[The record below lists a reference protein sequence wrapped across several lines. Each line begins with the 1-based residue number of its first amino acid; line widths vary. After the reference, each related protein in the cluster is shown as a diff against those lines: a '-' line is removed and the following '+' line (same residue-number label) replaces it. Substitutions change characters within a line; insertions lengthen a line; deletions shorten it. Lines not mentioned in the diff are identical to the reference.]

1 MGPRRVAVAVTVVG
15 LLRDPAFHVA
25 KCVAELCLTCSAAY
39 DKPFNTALSVQLGK
53 KRAANLTGF
62 RSLFMRSSAVQRMH
76 STQPTMG
83 CTKLTFMPSLP
94 ALKLK
99 FPSKF
104 ADPVIQPLV
113 EFAWHEYLQE
123 KKKELR
129 GEVWA
134 YASSVMCF
142 VGGQLLGDE
151 KELLKWSHHE
161 WDYCDFKPEALYQA
175 IAEDFYT
182 KYLKNSQASSTV
194 LREEYKRDIEV
205 LERVQRRAT
214 KLVKGLEHKSY
225 EERLR
230 ELGLFSL
237 EKRRLRGDLIALYN
251 YLKGGCRAVG
261 VGLFSQ
267 VTSDRTRGNG
277 LKLHQGRFRLDI
289 RKFYFTERV
298 VQHWNR
304 LPREVV
310 ESPSLEVFKR
320 HLDEHMFVYLE
331 IAIEE
336 QPVGR
341 LLFELFS
348 DACPRTCENFR
359 ALCAGGAT
367 SSRDGRELTYKNSLF
382 HRLVKNGWIQ
392 GGDIITGKGDEGE
405 SIYGPTFE
413 DESFSVRHKGRGVL
427 GMANKGRHSNG
438 SQFYITLQPAP
449 YLDKKYVAFGQLIEG
464 TEVLQRL
471 EAVPTYNERPTVAC
485 KIINCGAFEP

>member
-1 MGPRRVAVAVTVVG
+1 MGPRRAAVVVTVVG
-15 LLRDPAFHVA
+15 LLQDPAFHVA
-25 KCVAELCLTCSAAY
+25 KCVAE
-39 DKPFNTALSVQLGK
+39 
-53 KRAANLTGF
+53 
-62 RSLFMRSSAVQRMH
+62 
-76 STQPTMG
+76 
-83 CTKLTFMPSLP
+83 

-151 KELLKWSHHE
+151 KELLKWSYHE
-161 WDYCDFKPEALYQA
+161 WDYRDFKPEALYQA

-182 KYLKNSQASSTV
+182 KYLKNSQASSTHV
-194 LREEYKRDIEV
+194 
-205 LERVQRRAT
+205 
-214 KLVKGLEHKSY
+214 
-225 EERLR
+225 
-230 ELGLFSL
+230 
-237 EKRRLRGDLIALYN
+237 
-251 YLKGGCRAVG
+251 
-261 VGLFSQ
+261 
-267 VTSDRTRGNG
+267 
-277 LKLHQGRFRLDI
+277 
-289 RKFYFTERV
+289 
-298 VQHWNR
+298 
-304 LPREVV
+304 
-310 ESPSLEVFKR
+310 
-320 HLDEHMFVYLE
+320 FVYLE

-348 DACPRTCENFR
+348 DACPRTCENFH

-367 SSRDGRELTYKNSLF
+367 SLRDGRELTYKNSLF

-392 GGDIITGKGDEGE
+392 GGDIITGEGDEGE

-427 GMANKGRHSNG
+427 GMANKGRHSNS

-464 TEVLQRL
+464 TEVLQKL
-471 EAVPTYNERPTVAC
+471 EAVPTYNERPTVDC
-485 KIINCGAFEP
+485 KIINCGTFEP

>member
-1 MGPRRVAVAVTVVG
+1 
-15 LLRDPAFHVA
+15 
-25 KCVAELCLTCSAAY
+25 
-39 DKPFNTALSVQLGK
+39 
-53 KRAANLTGF
+53 
-62 RSLFMRSSAVQRMH
+62 
-76 STQPTMG
+76 
-83 CTKLTFMPSLP
+83 

-134 YASSVMCF
+134 YASPVMCF

-151 KELLKWSHHE
+151 KELLKWSYHE
-161 WDYCDFKPEALYQA
+161 WDYRDFKPEALYQA

-182 KYLKNSQASSTV
+182 KYLKSSQASGTA
-194 LREEYKRDIEV
+194 LREEYK
-205 LERVQRRAT
+205 
-214 KLVKGLEHKSY
+214 
-225 EERLR
+225 
-230 ELGLFSL
+230 
-237 EKRRLRGDLIALYN
+237 
-251 YLKGGCRAVG
+251 
-261 VGLFSQ
+261 
-267 VTSDRTRGNG
+267 
-277 LKLHQGRFRLDI
+277 
-289 RKFYFTERV
+289 
-298 VQHWNR
+298 QH
-304 LPREVV
+304 V
-310 ESPSLEVFKR
+310 
-320 HLDEHMFVYLE
+320 FVYLE

-336 QPVGR
+336 QPIGR

-359 ALCAGGAT
+359 ALCTGGAT
-367 SSRDGRELTYKNSLF
+367 SPRDGRELTYKNSLF

-392 GGDIITGKGDEGE
+392 GGDIITGKGDGGE

-413 DESFSVRHKGRGVL
+413 DESFSIRHMGRGVL

-438 SQFYITLQPAP
+438 SQFYITLQPTP

-471 EAVPTYNERPTVAC
+471 EAVPTHNERPTVAC
-485 KIINCGAFEP
+485 KIINCGTFEP

>member
-1 MGPRRVAVAVTVVG
+1 VTVVG
-15 LLRDPAFHVA
+15 LLRDPAFHMA
-25 KCVAELCLTCSAAY
+25 KCVAE
-39 DKPFNTALSVQLGK
+39 
-53 KRAANLTGF
+53 
-62 RSLFMRSSAVQRMH
+62 
-76 STQPTMG
+76 
-83 CTKLTFMPSLP
+83 

-142 VGGQLLGDE
+142 IGGQLLGDE

-161 WDYCDFKPEALYQA
+161 WDYRDFKPEALYQA
-175 IAEDFYT
+175 IAEDFYM
-182 KYLKNSQASSTV
+182 KYLKNSQASSTHV
-194 LREEYKRDIEV
+194 
-205 LERVQRRAT
+205 
-214 KLVKGLEHKSY
+214 
-225 EERLR
+225 
-230 ELGLFSL
+230 
-237 EKRRLRGDLIALYN
+237 
-251 YLKGGCRAVG
+251 
-261 VGLFSQ
+261 
-267 VTSDRTRGNG
+267 
-277 LKLHQGRFRLDI
+277 
-289 RKFYFTERV
+289 
-298 VQHWNR
+298 
-304 LPREVV
+304 
-310 ESPSLEVFKR
+310 
-320 HLDEHMFVYLE
+320 FVYLE

-336 QPVGR
+336 QPIGR

-348 DACPRTCENFR
+348 DVCPRTCENFR

-413 DESFSVRHKGRGVL
+413 DESFSVHHKGRGVL

>member
-1 MGPRRVAVAVTVVG
+1 MGPRRAAVTVAVVG
-15 LLRDPAFHVA
+15 LLRHPAFHVA
-25 KCVAELCLTCSAAY
+25 KCAAE
-39 DKPFNTALSVQLGK
+39 
-53 KRAANLTGF
+53 
-62 RSLFMRSSAVQRMH
+62 
-76 STQPTMG
+76 
-83 CTKLTFMPSLP
+83 

-151 KELLKWSHHE
+151 KELLKWSYHE
-161 WDYCDFKPEALYQA
+161 WDYRDFKPEALYQA

-182 KYLKNSQASSTV
+182 KYLKNSQHV
-194 LREEYKRDIEV
+194 
-205 LERVQRRAT
+205 
-214 KLVKGLEHKSY
+214 
-225 EERLR
+225 
-230 ELGLFSL
+230 
-237 EKRRLRGDLIALYN
+237 
-251 YLKGGCRAVG
+251 
-261 VGLFSQ
+261 
-267 VTSDRTRGNG
+267 
-277 LKLHQGRFRLDI
+277 
-289 RKFYFTERV
+289 
-298 VQHWNR
+298 
-304 LPREVV
+304 
-310 ESPSLEVFKR
+310 
-320 HLDEHMFVYLE
+320 FVYLE

-336 QPVGR
+336 QPIGR

-359 ALCAGGAT
+359 ALCAGGVT
-367 SSRDGRELTYKNSLF
+367 SPRDGRELTYKNSLF

-392 GGDIITGKGDEGE
+392 GGDIITGKGDGGE

-413 DESFSVRHKGRGVL
+413 AENFLSQHKGRGVL

-471 EAVPTYNERPTVAC
+471 EAVPTYNERPTVDC
-485 KIINCGAFEP
+485 KIINCGTFEP

>member
-1 MGPRRVAVAVTVVG
+1 QGAMGPRQVTVVG
-15 LLRDPAFHVA
+15 LLRDPTFHVA
-25 KCVAELCLTCSAAY
+25 KCAAE
-39 DKPFNTALSVQLGK
+39 
-53 KRAANLTGF
+53 
-62 RSLFMRSSAVQRMH
+62 
-76 STQPTMG
+76 
-83 CTKLTFMPSLP
+83 

-113 EFAWHEYLQE
+113 EFAWCEYLQE

-142 VGGQLLGDE
+142 IDGQLLGDE
-151 KELLKWSHHE
+151 KELLKWSYRE
-161 WDYCDFKPEALYQA
+161 WDYRDFKPEALYQA
-175 IAEDFYT
+175 IAEDFYS
-182 KYLKNSQASSTV
+182 KHLKNSQASSTHV
-194 LREEYKRDIEV
+194 
-205 LERVQRRAT
+205 
-214 KLVKGLEHKSY
+214 
-225 EERLR
+225 
-230 ELGLFSL
+230 
-237 EKRRLRGDLIALYN
+237 
-251 YLKGGCRAVG
+251 
-261 VGLFSQ
+261 
-267 VTSDRTRGNG
+267 
-277 LKLHQGRFRLDI
+277 
-289 RKFYFTERV
+289 
-298 VQHWNR
+298 
-304 LPREVV
+304 
-310 ESPSLEVFKR
+310 
-320 HLDEHMFVYLE
+320 FVYLE

-359 ALCAGGAT
+359 ALCAGGAK
-367 SSRDGRELTYKNSLF
+367 SPCDGRELTYKNSLF

-392 GGDIITGKGDEGE
+392 GGDIITGKGDRGE

-471 EAVPTYNERPTVAC
+471 EVVPTYNERPTVAC
-485 KIINCGAFEP
+485 KIINCGTFEP

>member
-25 KCVAELCLTCSAAY
+25 KCVAE
-39 DKPFNTALSVQLGK
+39 
-53 KRAANLTGF
+53 
-62 RSLFMRSSAVQRMH
+62 
-76 STQPTMG
+76 
-83 CTKLTFMPSLP
+83 

-182 KYLKNSQASSTV
+182 KYLKNSQ
-194 LREEYKRDIEV
+194 
-205 LERVQRRAT
+205 
-214 KLVKGLEHKSY
+214 
-225 EERLR
+225 
-230 ELGLFSL
+230 
-237 EKRRLRGDLIALYN
+237 
-251 YLKGGCRAVG
+251 
-261 VGLFSQ
+261 
-267 VTSDRTRGNG
+267 
-277 LKLHQGRFRLDI
+277 
-289 RKFYFTERV
+289 
-298 VQHWNR
+298 
-304 LPREVV
+304 
-310 ESPSLEVFKR
+310 
-320 HLDEHMFVYLE
+320 HMFVYLE

>member
-1 MGPRRVAVAVTVVG
+1 MGLRRAAVAVTVVG
-15 LLRDPAFHVA
+15 LLRDPAFHMA
-25 KCVAELCLTCSAAY
+25 KCVAE
-39 DKPFNTALSVQLGK
+39 
-53 KRAANLTGF
+53 
-62 RSLFMRSSAVQRMH
+62 
-76 STQPTMG
+76 
-83 CTKLTFMPSLP
+83 

-142 VGGQLLGDE
+142 IGGQLLGDE

-161 WDYCDFKPEALYQA
+161 WDYRDFKPEALYQA
-175 IAEDFYT
+175 IAEDFYM
-182 KYLKNSQASSTV
+182 KYLKNSQHV
-194 LREEYKRDIEV
+194 
-205 LERVQRRAT
+205 
-214 KLVKGLEHKSY
+214 
-225 EERLR
+225 
-230 ELGLFSL
+230 
-237 EKRRLRGDLIALYN
+237 
-251 YLKGGCRAVG
+251 
-261 VGLFSQ
+261 
-267 VTSDRTRGNG
+267 
-277 LKLHQGRFRLDI
+277 
-289 RKFYFTERV
+289 
-298 VQHWNR
+298 
-304 LPREVV
+304 
-310 ESPSLEVFKR
+310 
-320 HLDEHMFVYLE
+320 FVYLE

-336 QPVGR
+336 QPIGR

-348 DACPRTCENFR
+348 DVCPRTCENFR

-413 DESFSVRHKGRGVL
+413 DGEEPTREEKLLSPRGPGTDGAKPGWRRVASPLCPAESQRWWAGKLLEMKASLSITREEGSSGWPTRAATAMARSSTSPSSQLPTWTKNMWLLGR
-427 GMANKGRHSNG
+427 
-438 SQFYITLQPAP
+438 
-449 YLDKKYVAFGQLIEG
+449 QLIEG

>member
-1 MGPRRVAVAVTVVG
+1 VTVVG
-15 LLRDPAFHVA
+15 LLQDTAFHVA
-25 KCVAELCLTCSAAY
+25 KCAAE
-39 DKPFNTALSVQLGK
+39 
-53 KRAANLTGF
+53 
-62 RSLFMRSSAVQRMH
+62 
-76 STQPTMG
+76 
-83 CTKLTFMPSLP
+83 

-142 VGGQLLGDE
+142 IDGQLLGDE
-151 KELLKWSHHE
+151 KELLKWSCHE
-161 WDYCDFKPEALYQA
+161 WDYRDFKPEALYQA
-175 IAEDFYT
+175 IAEDFYS
-182 KYLKNSQASSTV
+182 KYLKNTQASSTF
-194 LREEYKRDIEV
+194 LREEY
-205 LERVQRRAT
+205 
-214 KLVKGLEHKSY
+214 
-225 EERLR
+225 
-230 ELGLFSL
+230 
-237 EKRRLRGDLIALYN
+237 
-251 YLKGGCRAVG
+251 
-261 VGLFSQ
+261 
-267 VTSDRTRGNG
+267 
-277 LKLHQGRFRLDI
+277 
-289 RKFYFTERV
+289 
-298 VQHWNR
+298 
-304 LPREVV
+304 
-310 ESPSLEVFKR
+310 R
-320 HLDEHMFVYLE
+320 HVFVYLE

-341 LLFELFS
+341 LLLELFS

-359 ALCAGGAT
+359 ALCTGGAK
-367 SSRDGRELTYKNSLF
+367 SLRDGRELTYKNSLF
-382 HRLVKNGWIQ
+382 HRVVKNGWIQ
-392 GGDIITGKGDEGE
+392 GGDIITGRGDEGE

-471 EAVPTYNERPTVAC
+471 EAVPTFNERPTVAC
-485 KIINCGAFEP
+485 KIIGCGTFEP